1 MISSVVLTHNDE
13 ATIAKTLG
21 SLTWCEEILII
32 DDGSTDN
39 TLSITRKFTSKIF
52 KHPLDNDFA
61 AQRNFGLSK
70 AKNEWVLFIDSD
82 EIVSPALAKEIREIA
97 APRQL
102 AGTRNDNTV
111 GYFIKRRDIM
121 WGRELRHGEQ
131 GRMKLLRLAKRDT
144 GKWIRPV
151 HEVWDIKGA
160 TLELQHPVLH
170 FPHSSV
176 AQYLGEINR
185 YSTLNARYLYAQKI
199 HVTWWQI
206 VAYPLAKF
214 FLNYFLRLGF
224 LDGTAGAQVA
234 IMMSM
239 HSFLTC

>member
-1 MISSVVLTHNDE
+1 MISSVVLTHNAE

-39 TLSITRKFTSKIF
+39 TLSITRKLTSKIF

-151 HEVWDIKGA
+151 HEVWDIKCA
-160 TLELQHPVLH
+160 TL
-170 FPHSSV
+170 
-176 AQYLGEINR
+176 
-185 YSTLNARYLYAQKI
+185 
-199 HVTWWQI
+199 
-206 VAYPLAKF
+206 
-214 FLNYFLRLGF
+214 
-224 LDGTAGAQVA
+224 
-234 IMMSM
+234 
-239 HSFLTC
+239 